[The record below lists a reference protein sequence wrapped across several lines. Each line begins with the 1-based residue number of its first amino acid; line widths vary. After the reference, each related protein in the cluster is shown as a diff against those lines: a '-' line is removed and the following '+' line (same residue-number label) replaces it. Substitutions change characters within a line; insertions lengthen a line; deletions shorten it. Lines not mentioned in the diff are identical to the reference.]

1 MKYLFIILFIYA
13 LSSCQG
19 AKKNDESKNGSSS
32 SITVGNEKDK
42 NGCLISA
49 GYTWSKLKEDCIR
62 PWEGT
67 ITLNITD
74 TSANYETAAFVLIDS
89 IRHKAELFLKEE
101 KESIIL
107 DKRASD
113 LYTSDEYK
121 ITQQDHCWSVI
132 HNKQTLYQEK
142 K

>member
-1 MKYLFIILFIYA
+1 MKYLSFILFLYA

-19 AKKNDESKNGSSS
+19 AKKNNESNGDSSS
-32 SITVGNEKDK
+32 SIAVGNKKDK
-42 NGCLISA
+42 NGCLVSA

-74 TSANYETAAFVLIDS
+74 TSANYETAAFVLLDS
-89 IRHKAELFLKEE
+89 VQRKAELFLKEE
-101 KESIIL
+101 DESVVL
-107 DKRASD
+107 DHKSTN
-113 LYTSDEYK
+113 LYSSEDYQLK
-121 ITQQDHCWSVI
+121 QQDHCWSVV
-132 HNKQTLYQEK
+132 HNKQTLYEEK